1 MAILRERK
9 GKKPDTVY
17 PVLASRSPTVIG
29 RDESADVTLDDDRS
43 SRRHAGIVR
52 RYGSWI
58 IQDLKS
64 SNGTLVGG
72 EKIDKKR
79 LEDGATIQ
87 IGNTLL
93 EFQPHE
99 LAPPPEGELEG
110 ARLLET
116 LREEGGC
123 FVFRA
128 YQRALDREVRIDQ
141 ISSTR
146 PPGEEILAK
155 LATAVQA
162 AARVGHDRVEPV
174 VASDLEER
182 RGAFVVLR
190 TKEGATL
197 EKVLDDVLAAGI
209 GVRLAILRSIAEV
222 VLARGDN
229 AILCVPLAL
238 DQLKL
243 RTDDVPRVFVAGIEL
258 PAFLSLRAGTLVHSA
273 PYAPYLAP
281 ELGRG
286 EIPDDDGLRAA
297 EIYSLGAVGYHLLT
311 GRRPMGEGRIRE
323 VLANHQTLKAMPASL
338 LEPEIPEPVSTL
350 LEHLLAKS
358 PQERPTSPQE
368 ILGTLASCDLPLDE
382 FVLTSIEDDTA
393 EHGRAMQKGD
403 LLEEGATNDDRDRP
417 ALATSD
423 LSRGSTRT
431 PGAGRPWPRGPTTER
446 REKIPEDPREKPRSS
461 VALNVV
467 SLPLWAGV
475 WAGLFFGAWKL
486 SKMLFVTFLG

>member
-146 PPGEEILAK
+146 PPLEEILAK

-162 AARVGHDRVEPV
+162 AARVRHDRVEPV
-174 VASDLEER
+174 VASDLEEK

-258 PAFLSLRAGTLVHSA
+258 LHRREARHDIIDDAPEGADEVGLRHEDLFGEAVERDVLDVGELLTPERAHEVLVDLIRRAALGEADHEGRHLFVGEPRLEDDPAQALAEQVEGDVVLLGLGAEGDVLTDGDPVGRDLKLDVAELTGGASQRRGDLAAGLVEGLVVDAQERGCVAQPLHRLANGVCCGAFFGGHYSLR
-273 PYAPYLAP
+273 
-281 ELGRG
+281 
-286 EIPDDDGLRAA
+286 LRRLTRFQSGCHFFTFPSRHARTAA
-297 EIYSLGAVGYHLLT
+297 A
-311 GRRPMGEGRIRE
+311 
-323 VLANHQTLKAMPASL
+323 PAS
-338 LEPEIPEPVSTL
+338 
-350 LEHLLAKS
+350 
-358 PQERPTSPQE
+358 
-368 ILGTLASCDLPLDE
+368 
-382 FVLTSIEDDTA
+382 
-393 EHGRAMQKGD
+393 
-403 LLEEGATNDDRDRP
+403 
-417 ALATSD
+417 
-423 LSRGSTRT
+423 
-431 PGAGRPWPRGPTTER
+431 
-446 REKIPEDPREKPRSS
+446 SS
-461 VALNVV
+461 VSVV
-467 SLPLWAGV
+467 
-475 WAGLFFGAWKL
+475 
-486 SKMLFVTFLG
+486 